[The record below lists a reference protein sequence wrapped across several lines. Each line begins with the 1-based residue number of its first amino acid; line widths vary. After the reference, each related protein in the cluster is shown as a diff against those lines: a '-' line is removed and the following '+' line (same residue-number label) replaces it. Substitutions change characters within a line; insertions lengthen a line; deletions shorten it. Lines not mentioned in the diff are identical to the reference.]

1 MKGSASNLRL
11 QVSVAR
17 PASEAQRHVGRSS
30 ALGVLWVNRAV
41 MRFGIGAATGV
52 FGIALI
58 AVGARAQ
65 TGSTANPPD
74 ASTPQWKILR
84 SIQDFGGLNAYAEQ
98 NAALPAAPA
107 NRVVFLGDSI
117 TELWGTKSPFFPGQP
132 YLNRGIAGQTT
143 AQMLIRFRQDVIDLK
158 PAAVIIQGGLADIAG
173 FTGPSSLVAIQNNL
187 RSMAELASL
196 HHISPILVG
205 EPPAADYPGRTGPE
219 PVTQI
224 VALNKWVARY
234 CASSHFTF
242 LDYYSAL
249 VGSNG
254 QMKEG
259 VSDDGVHPNEKGYS
273 ILKPL
278 AEKAI
283 ADALKKRAAS
293 NAK

>member
-1 MKGSASNLRL
+1 MSFRISQFL
-11 QVSVAR
+11 
-17 PASEAQRHVGRSS
+17 
-30 ALGVLWVNRAV
+30 
-41 MRFGIGAATGV
+41 F

-65 TGSTANPPD
+65 TGSTSNPVD
-74 ASTPQWKILR
+74 ASTPQWKVLQ
-84 SIQDFGGLNAYAEQ
+84 SIRDFGGLNTYAEA

-117 TELWGTKSPFFPGQP
+117 TEFWGKKSPFFPGQP

-143 AQMLIRFRQDVIDLK
+143 AQMLIRLRQDVIDLK
-158 PAAVIIQGGLADIAG
+158 PAVVIIQGGLADIAG
-173 FTGPSSLVAIQNNL
+173 FTGPSSLVEIENNL

-196 HHISPILVG
+196 NHIIPILVG
-205 EPPAADYPGRTGPE
+205 EPPPADYPGRTGPE
-219 PVTQI
+219 PVTQM

-249 VGSNG
+249 VGPDG
-254 QMKEG
+254 QMREG
-259 VSDDGVHPNEKGYS
+259 VSDDGVHPNEKGYA
-273 ILKPL
+273 LMKPL

-283 ADALKKRAAS
+283 ADALKQRAKGAS
-293 NAK
+293 ASKAK

>member
-1 MKGSASNLRL
+1 MTLR
-11 QVSVAR
+11 
-17 PASEAQRHVGRSS
+17 
-30 ALGVLWVNRAV
+30 
-41 MRFGIGAATGV
+41 IGQSLL
-52 FGIALI
+52 FSIALI
-58 AVGARAQ
+58 AIGARAQ
-65 TGSTANPPD
+65 TESTASSAAP
-74 ASTPQWKILR
+74 SMPQWKVLR
-84 SIQDFGGLNAYAEQ
+84 SIEDFAGLKVYAEE

-117 TELWGTKSPFFPGQP
+117 TELWGEKSSFFPGEP

-173 FTGPSSLVAIQNNL
+173 FTGPSSLVEIENNL

-205 EPPAADYPGRTGPE
+205 EPPPADYPGRTGPE
-219 PVTQI
+219 PVTQM

-249 VGSNG
+249 VGGNG

-259 VSDDGVHPNEKGYS
+259 VSDDGVHPNEKGYA

-283 ADALKKRAAS
+283 ADVLKQRARRS
-293 NAK
+293 STSKAK